1 MGLVEFSCNEAASW
15 RLWIFK
21 FNTKN
26 HIQNKYFVTAQSPC
40 FCAWGILVTGSNYL
54 QRLSPWEVSH
64 MTFDWIESTALTA
77 LGWLVVN
84 MSVDFYRFY
93 VGFLLV
99 FTSFSIDSSFSSFL
113 RALVKDPVGIELC
126 KRSCHG
132 RNTTTSCN
140 KHMLNETTSGRC
152 CINKGSVVG

>member
-1 MGLVEFSCNEAASW
+1 MFL
-15 RLWIFK
+15 RLRYPSYWLK
-21 FNTKN
+21 LPPA
-26 HIQNKYFVTAQSPC
+26 VVPMR
-40 FCAWGILVTGSNYL
+40 G
-54 QRLSPWEVSH
+54 VSH
-64 MTFDWIESTALTA
+64 DFLSEIENTALDC
-77 LGWLVVN
+77 LVVN
-84 MSVDFYRFY
+84 MSLDFYRFY

-152 CINKGSVVG
+152 CINNGSVVG